1 MPYSGSCLCG
11 GVSFQVEGQLEPIQI
26 CHCSQC
32 RKAQGTPFAT
42 NIPVATS
49 AFSLLSG
56 ESLLRTFESSPG
68 KERVFCSQCGSPILS
83 RRRDKPY
90 VVRLRAGLID
100 GTLGIKPDAHA
111 YVGSRA
117 EWWSITDELPTY
129 EGARPPGGR

>member
-11 GVSFQVEGQLEPIQI
+11 GVSFQVEGPLEPIQI

-49 AFSLLSG
+49 AFSLLAG

-83 RRRDKPY
+83 RRSDKPD
-90 VVRLRAGLID
+90 VVRLRAGLLD

-111 YVGSRA
+111 YVGSGA
-117 EWWSITDELPTY
+117 DWWSIIDELPAY